1 MTPEQLRR
9 AVAQI
14 ENTELQARVLRR
26 SLDYGKEQEPMKTKR
41 HIGRM
46 AVAAAAAV
54 LVLSVTAFAAVRSQV
69 AVRWSD
75 AENTIVDLDEAQRA
89 WQQVGSKLTL
99 PEALYNGYTF
109 AEARTTQQMM
119 AEEQPP
125 ASEEGQDGIVY
136 KFVGEQADAGVSCIY
151 RKGDEEV
158 TLDTNPLDDLLYD
171 AETDACDVVELEGQT
186 FYCAEGD
193 TVSSTMVTV
202 EEGTVVDSGM
212 ETQTGTYRSVSWQK
226 DGVGY
231 SLSQLDGSLTREELC
246 QMALELCGQ
255 K

>member
-1 MTPEQLRR
+1 MTPEQLRH

-46 AVAAAAAV
+46 TVAAAAAV
-54 LVLSVTAFAAVRSQV
+54 LVLSVTAFAAVRGQT

-75 AENTIVDLDEAQRA
+75 AENTIVDLGEAQQV
-89 WQQVGSKLTL
+89 WQQVGSKLAL
-99 PEALYNGYTF
+99 PEALSNGYTF

-119 AEEQPP
+119 AEEQTLAP
-125 ASEEGQDGIVY
+125 EEGRNGIVY
-136 KFVGEQADAGVSCIY
+136 KFIGEQADVGVSCIY

-171 AETDACDVVELEGQT
+171 AEMGACDVVELEGQT
-186 FYCAEGD
+186 FYCNEGD

-202 EEGTVVDSGM
+202 EDGAVVDSGM